1 MSVCGWRN
9 ANGGGFINFGTEA
22 VWWSSSV
29 SGTGSWDRVLNTGYT
44 SVARSVNVRSNGFS
58 VRCVR
63 NSI

>member
-44 SVARSVNVRSNGFS
+44 SVARSVMFVQTVLVS
-58 VRCVR
+58 VV
-63 NSI
+63 SGT